1 MKERTGSVAMDDEVD
16 DLEVEEDSQKDK
28 FLTFRI
34 GEEGYGLDIR
44 HITEIIGIQKITP
57 VPDMPDYVVGVIN
70 LRGTVIP
77 IMNVRRRFGLPL
89 KEYDPR
95 TCIIVVN
102 LEETSLG
109 LIVDEVSEVLTITED
124 CLEPPP
130 RVSRG
135 PNSRFIQGLGKVG
148 NEARMILDTRKILY
162 DGELAR
168 TGSAEQE

>member
-1 MKERTGSVAMDDEVD
+1 MGEETD
-16 DLEVEEDSQKDK
+16 DLEIEEDSQKDK

-89 KEYDPR
+89 KDYDPR

-148 NEARMILDTRKILY
+148 NEARMILDTKKILY
-162 DGELAR
+162 DGEPAR
-168 TGSAEQE
+168 AGSAEQE

>member
-1 MKERTGSVAMDDEVD
+1 MVERAGNAAMDDETD
-16 DLEVEEDSQKDK
+16 DLEMEEDSQKDK

-70 LRGTVIP
+70 LRGNVIP

-148 NEARMILDTRKILY
+148 DEARMILDTRKILY

-168 TGSAEQE
+168 AGSAAQE

>member
-1 MKERTGSVAMDDEVD
+1 MSERTGSVAVDEDED
-16 DLEVEEDSQKDK
+16 DLELEEDSQKDK

-34 GEEGYGLDIR
+34 GEEGYGMDIR

-77 IMNVRRRFGLPL
+77 IMNVRRRFGLPI

-95 TCIIVVN
+95 TCIIVIN
-102 LEETSLG
+102 LDEASLG
-109 LIVDEVSEVLTITED
+109 LIVDEVSEVITITED

-135 PNSRFIQGLGKVG
+135 PNSRFIQSLGRVG
-148 NEARMILDTRKILY
+148 DEARMILDTRKILY
-162 DGELAR
+162 DDEPARAGE
-168 TGSAEQE
+168 TETQ

>member
-1 MKERTGSVAMDDEVD
+1 MSERAGSMAMDEETD
-16 DLEVEEDSQKDK
+16 DIELDEDSQKDK
-28 FLTFRI
+28 FLTFLI
-34 GEEGYGLDIR
+34 NGEGYGMDIR

-77 IMNVRRRFGLPL
+77 IMNVRRRFGLPV
-89 KEYDPR
+89 KDYDPR

-102 LEETSLG
+102 LNETSVG
-109 LIVDEVSEVLTITED
+109 LIVDQVSEVLTMPED

-135 PNSRFIQGLGKVG
+135 PNSRFIQGLGRVG
-148 NEARMILDTRKILY
+148 DEARIILDAKKILY
-162 DGELAR
+162 DDDPAR
-168 TGSAEQE
+168 AGSAGQE